1 MRSIFTLLILSFT
14 HISHVSGQD
23 STFYYSANVQG
34 ALSSEATPFWLQAN
48 QYGILPTNGSFL
60 NGQIG
65 LYKKYNVHNPRTFQW
80 SAGVEGVITLGKT
93 QDLFFT
99 DLYVA
104 GKAGPIELSIGQR
117 KEVVGLGDSLLTS
130 GFFALSSNTRPHP
143 KIKIS
148 TPNFVNIIPS
158 NDLFAFKFSYS
169 DGILGA
175 ARVIYGNTD
184 RVPELYMH
192 HKALYLRIG
201 GPSHKVSLFA
211 GFNHQAMWGGE
222 DKIFTGGLNRSKAY
236 EYVVIGKPWAASRV
250 GNHFGT
256 IDLAAQW
263 NGSNWTI
270 LLSRQNIYEDGSLS
284 NLSSIADGLT
294 GLRFKRARNNERREG
309 LVLNTLLIEHAYT
322 KNQGGNVFD
331 FATGVFGND
340 NYYNH
345 YVYAQGWSYKGR
357 SLGNPLIGPQDANR
371 ADIPTHD
378 RAFTVNNRI
387 SGIHL
392 GTELSWNESTILVK
406 GTLTN
411 NFGTY
416 RRALQ
421 PSLKQSSLI
430 VKAER
435 PIPVWNRSLLSI
447 SLAADFGKLYTS
459 NSAIMIGWRKN
470 GFMGK

>member
-1 MRSIFTLLILSFT
+1 MRGIFALLVFSVTNVFNA
-14 HISHVSGQD
+14 SGQD

-34 ALSSEATPFWLQAN
+34 ALSGTNTPFWLHAN
-48 QYGILPTNGSFL
+48 QYGAVPVKGSFL
-60 NGQIG
+60 NAQMG
-65 LYKKYNVHNPRTFQW
+65 LYKKYNPNNPRFLQW
-80 SAGVEGVITLGKT
+80 SGGVEAIGILGKK

-104 GKAGPIELSIGQR
+104 GKIGPVELSVGQQ

-130 GFFALSSNTRPHP
+130 GFFALSSNARPYP
-143 KIKIS
+143 KIKLS
-148 TPNFVNIIPS
+148 TPNFVNIIPG
-158 NDLFAFKFSYS
+158 NDLFAFKFAYS

-184 RVPELYMH
+184 YVPEVYMH
-192 HKALYLRIG
+192 HKSLYLRIG

-222 DKIFTGGLNRSKAY
+222 EKIFAGGLKTSEAY
-236 EYVVIGKPWAASRV
+236 EYVVLGKPWAASRV

-263 NGSNWTI
+263 NGNNWNV

-294 GLRFKRARNNERREG
+294 GLRFKRVKNSEKNEG
-309 LVLNTLLIEHAYT
+309 LVLNTLLIEHTYT
-322 KNQGGNVFD
+322 KNQGGDVFD
-331 FATGVFGND
+331 FTTGVFGND

-357 SLGNPLIGPQDANR
+357 TLGNPQISPQDANR
-371 ADIPTHD
+371 KEVQTGNS
-378 RAFTVNNRI
+378 AFTVNNRI

-392 GTELSWNESTILVK
+392 GTELSWNESTILIK
-406 GTLTN
+406 GTFTN

-416 RRALQ
+416 RREFE
-421 PSLKQSSLI
+421 PSRKQSSII

-435 PIPVWNRSLLSI
+435 PVPFWNRSLLSI

-459 NSAIMIGWRKN
+459 NSAIMIGWRKT